1 MIVSRYTGK
10 IGKGGNTVLPSEQDF
25 DNPVTYKGVIY
36 DADQVIGSATAG
48 RIAHRN
54 RRTIINWCQKGY
66 LPSTQIGGDKGQYEI
81 VIGDL
86 IEVLT
91 RPGAR
96 PRVNVDA

>member
-1 MIVSRYTGK
+1 M
-10 IGKGGNTVLPSEQDF
+10 LPSENDF
-25 DNPVTYKGVIY
+25 ENPVTYRGIVY

-48 RIAHRN
+48 AIANRN

-66 LPSTQIGGDKGQYEI
+66 LPSTQIGGEKGQYEI

-96 PRVNVDA
+96 IRASAAV